1 MAGKA
6 KLVVV
11 AFKMG
16 ARYGPQIWVASKALR
31 EPAKEAA
38 AKLLTS
44 EKARRSAFE
53 HAKALSDGS
62 VLKVPQTGETLWVV
76 FSGDTAVTVYP
87 ASNVPLSALID
98 RADLTRRLRPDDKV
112 KVTDRAKDAA
122 DAALR
127 RGDKPINPGPV
138 HPSPGSSGSS

>member
-1 MAGKA
+1 
-6 KLVVV
+6 
-11 AFKMG
+11 
-16 ARYGPQIWVASKALR
+16 
-31 EPAKEAA
+31 
-38 AKLLTS
+38 
-44 EKARRSAFE
+44 SAFE

-122 DAALR
+122 DSALR
-127 RGDKPINPGPV
+127 RGDKPINPGP
-138 HPSPGSSGSS
+138 GSAERL